1 MKLKLIFVSMF
12 ALAALASCSNDNE
25 GLDNGPSVPEQG
37 PGAYLS
43 VAINMPSSV
52 NTRATGDT
60 GPGSEAGTDG
70 TNGTK
75 DENEVNTVYL
85 LTYKSGIRV
94 GELRPLTPEELGTI
108 GQGTTVA
115 AAGEAIKVD
124 KDIDEVFVV
133 INPSA
138 KTLSSITLNTNKS
151 ALTTAIEES
160 VNDLMLPAT
169 GFMMTSDS
177 GFVAVVPKVAVTETT
192 AGIDAAKQDAKNN
205 PIKIGV
211 DRAVVK
217 TKLAAFTST
226 SVNTTNGTASVD
238 GWKLNTTNKKYFPHA
253 ELVTYQKAGA
263 DVTDAKYRKDP
274 NFTGLA
280 MAADGTGAA
289 ATEFNW
295 LTNKT
300 AVDWNNWTAPKD
312 IEYCLEN
319 TMDAGSTNQNYNNTT
334 KMIIK
339 ARFAPTNVTL
349 GTSWFRVGG
358 VVLTF
363 DELNAS
369 YANASTT
376 DKPKYEEFLDKL
388 LDIVDDKGVVVTPR
402 TKGWKGETGYTTEVA
417 LSDLDAVANGGY
429 KAATVTDG
437 NYLIEYFQKSV
448 CYYDVNLKHDNR
460 VEPFLLGRWGVVR
473 NNAYTVTINKI
484 SQPGLPYIPDPTD
497 PDIVDPSN
505 PDPENPTPDDQES
518 AFIAVSITVN
528 NWTTWSQGVD
538 L

>member
-1 MKLKLIFVSMF
+1 MKMKSIFLSML
-12 ALAALASCSNDNE
+12 AIAALASCSNDNDVV
-25 GLDNGPSVPEQG
+25 DNGIPVPEQG

-52 NTRATGDT
+52 STRATGDA

-75 DENEVNTVYL
+75 NENAVKKVYL
-85 LTYKSGIRV
+85 LTYKGNTRV
-94 GELRPLTPEELGTI
+94 GELRPLTNEELGTV
-108 GQGTTVA
+108 GVNGTTA
-115 AAGEAIKVD
+115 IAGNAIKVD
-124 KDIDEVFVV
+124 KEVNSVFVV
-133 INPSA
+133 INPSV
-138 KTLSSITLNTNKS
+138 KTLSAITLNANKS
-151 ALTTAIEES
+151 ALTTAIEEEATA
-160 VNDLMLPAT
+160 LMVEST

-177 GFVAVVPKVAVTETT
+177 GFVAVTPQVAAGETT
-192 AGIDAAKQDAKNN
+192 AAIEAAQKLAKDN

-211 DRAVVK
+211 DRVVAK
-217 TKLAAFTST
+217 TKLAAFVSDAD
-226 SVNTTNGTASVD
+226 NTTNGTASVD
-238 GWKLNTTNKKYFPHA
+238 GWKLNTTNTKYFPYA
-253 ELVTYQKAGA
+253 ELVKYQRGGA
-263 DVTDAKYRKDP
+263 DVDDAKYRIDP
-274 NFTGLA
+274 NYTALA
-280 MAADGTGAA
+280 MNANGTGDA
-289 ATEFNW
+289 ATEFTW

-300 AVDWNNWTAPKD
+300 DVDWNNWTAPKD

-319 TMDAGSTNQNYNNTT
+319 TMDAGAANQNYNNTT

-339 ARFAPTNVTL
+339 AQFAPAGVTL
-349 GTSWFRVGG
+349 GNSWFRVGG

-369 YANASTT
+369 YAKASDT
-376 DKPKYEEFLDKL
+376 DKAKYSEFLDRL
-388 LDIVDDKGVVVTPR
+388 LDIRDADGNVVTPR
-402 TKGWKGETGYTTEVA
+402 TKGWKGEGKAEVA
-417 LSDLDAVANGGY
+417 LSDLDGVANGGY
-429 KAATVTDG
+429 LAATVTDG

-460 VEPFLLGRWGVVR
+460 VEAFKLGRWGVVR

-505 PDPENPTPDDQES
+505 PDPEKPTPDDKES
-518 AFIAVSITVN
+518 AFISVSITVN

>member
-1 MKLKLIFVSMF
+1 MKLKSIFVSMF

-25 GLDNGPSVPEQG
+25 GLDNGPSIPEQG

-52 NTRATGDT
+52 NTRATGDA

-75 DENEVNTVYL
+75 DENAVKTVYL

-94 GELRPLTPEELGTI
+94 GELRPLTSAELGTI

-124 KDIDEVFVV
+124 KDINEVFVV

-138 KTLSSITLNTNKS
+138 KTLSSITLNANKS
-151 ALTTAIEES
+151 ALTTAIAEG
-160 VNDLMLPAT
+160 VNDLMLDAT
-169 GFMMTSDS
+169 GFMMTSDN
-177 GFVAVVPKVAVTETT
+177 GFITVAPKVAIVETD
-192 AGIDAAKQDAKNN
+192 AGIKAAQDDAKAN
-205 PIKIGV
+205 PVKIGV
-211 DRAVVK
+211 DRVVVK
-217 TKLAAFTST
+217 TKLAAFDTGGDHKT
-226 SVNTTNGTASVD
+226 GVTNGTASVD
-238 GWKLNTTNKKYFPHA
+238 GWKLNTTNKKYFPYA
-253 ELVTYQKAGA
+253 ELVAYSK
-263 DVTDAKYRKDP
+263 TDAKYRKDP

-295 LTNKT
+295 LTNK
-300 AVDWNNWTAPKD
+300 AVVDWNTWTTPKD

-319 TMDAGSTNQNYNNTT
+319 TMDAGKDNQNYGNTT
-334 KMIIK
+334 KMIIQAK
-339 ARFAPTNVTL
+339 FAPTGVAF
-349 GTSWFRVGG
+349 GDSWFRVGG
-358 VVLTF
+358 VVKTLEQLQKDYQDYVVAAAKGDANAIKNKDAFDKFAVKLAGASKAPIVTWTTF
-363 DELNAS
+363 DQVTLEDLN
-369 YANASTT
+369 
-376 DKPKYEEFLDKL
+376 KIP
-388 LDIVDDKGVVVTPR
+388 
-402 TKGWKGETGYTTEVA
+402 
-417 LSDLDAVANGGY
+417 NGGY
-429 KAATVTDG
+429 YAATVDPC
-437 NYLIEYFQKSV
+437 LIEYFQNSV

-484 SQPGLPYIPDPTD
+484 TQPGLPYIPDPTD
-497 PDIVDPSN
+497 KDIVDPSN
-505 PDPENPTPDDQES
+505 PDPLTPDDQES
-518 AFIAVSITVN
+518 AFISVSITVN

>member
-1 MKLKLIFVSMF
+1 MKLKSIFLSMF
-12 ALAALASCSNDNE
+12 ALAALASCSNDDE
-25 GLDNGPSVPEQG
+25 IVNGPSVPEEG
-37 PGAYLS
+37 AGAYLS
-43 VAINMPSSV
+43 VAINMPSSMG
-52 NTRATGDT
+52 TRATAPIPDA

-70 TNGTK
+70 TGGTK
-75 DENEVNTVYL
+75 DENKVEKVYL
-85 LTYKSGIRV
+85 LTYKNGIRV
-94 GELRPLTPEELGTI
+94 GELRPLTVAELGTI
-108 GQGTTVA
+108 GRNGTTA

-124 KDIDEVFVV
+124 KEINEVFVV

-138 KTLSSITLNTNKS
+138 KTLSAITLDANKS
-151 ALTTAIEES
+151 ALTTAIEEG
-160 VNDLMLPAT
+160 VNELMLEDT

-177 GFVAVVPKVAVTETT
+177 GFVAVTPVVATAETT
-192 AGIDAAKQDAKNN
+192 AGIQAAQQKAKES

-211 DRAVVK
+211 DRAVAK
-217 TKLAAFTST
+217 TKLATFTGTVS
-226 SVNTTNGTASVD
+226 NGFASVD
-238 GWKLNTTNKKYFPHA
+238 GWKLNTTNTKYFPYA
-253 ELVTYQKAGA
+253 ELVPYTKGGVA
-263 DVTDAKYRKDP
+263 VVDAKYRKDP

-280 MAADGTGAA
+280 MNADGTGAA
-289 ATEFNW
+289 KEFNW
-295 LTNKT
+295 LHNYTMVDDTKDKT
-300 AVDWNNWTAPKD
+300 ELPIVWNSVATD

-319 TMDAGSTNQNYNNTT
+319 TMAAGKDNQNYNNTT

-339 ARFAPTNVTL
+339 AKFAPTGVTL
-349 GTSWFRVGG
+349 GNSWFRVGG

-369 YANASTT
+369 YAKASTA
-376 DKPKYEEFLDKL
+376 DQAKYSEFLDKL
-388 LDIVDDKGVVVTPR
+388 LTGAR
-402 TKGWKGETGYTTEVA
+402 TKGWKGEGKTDVVK
-417 LSDLDAVANGGY
+417 LVDLDNVKNGGY
-429 KAATVTDG
+429 LAATVTKG

-484 SQPGLPYIPDPTD
+484 SQPGLPYVPDPTD

-505 PDPENPTPDDQES
+505 PKPDTPTPDDNES

>member
-1 MKLKLIFVSMF
+1 MKLKSIFVSMF

-52 NTRATGDT
+52 NTRATGDG
-60 GPGSEAGTDG
+60 GPGSEVGIG
-70 TNGTK
+70 N
-75 DENEVNTVYL
+75 ENDVNDVYL
-85 LTYKSGIRV
+85 LTYKNGIRV
-94 GELRPLTPEELGTI
+94 GELRPLTLTEKGTI
-108 GQGTTVA
+108 GQGTTVV

-124 KDIDEVFVV
+124 KDINEVFVV

-151 ALTTAIEES
+151 ALTTAIEEG
-160 VNDLMLPAT
+160 VNDLMLTAT

-177 GFVAVVPKVAVTETT
+177 GFVAVAPKVAATETT
-192 AGIDAAKQDAKNN
+192 ADIAAAKQDAKNN

-263 DVTDAKYRKDP
+263 NVTDAKYRKDP
-274 NFTGLA
+274 NFTGLVMTLPVTDA
-280 MAADGTGAA
+280 NKSGNAA
-289 ATEFNW
+289 AEFNW

-300 AVDWNNWTAPKD
+300 AVAWNNWTAPKD

-319 TMDAGSTNQNYNNTT
+319 TMDAGGANQNYNNTT
-334 KMIIK
+334 KMIIQAK
-339 ARFAPTNVTL
+339 FAPTGVTL

-369 YANASTT
+369 YENASIT

-388 LDIVDDKGVVVTPR
+388 LNIVDDDGNVVTPR
-402 TKGWKGETGYTTEVA
+402 KKGWKGEIGYTTEVA

-429 KAATVTDG
+429 KAATVTAG
-437 NYLIEYFQKSV
+437 NYLIEYFQRSF

-505 PDPENPTPDDQES
+505 PDPNNPTPDDQES
-518 AFIAVSITVN
+518 AFIAVSITIN